1 MDYSK
6 LSKAELKERRSQLKR
21 QAERQFNRFEKLSAE
36 ERYLLK
42 YHPYQMFK
50 EQTHKAKSRQRAF
63 KFSAKDSRNK
73 MLEDVV
79 MLENMLN
86 KETSTV
92 TGARRVFKKQVRKK
106 AIEIREEQKNARER
120 AIERGDAKLPEVEKQ
135 SDIEKKLSTQRF
147 YKFLHSSTFKEIQK
161 INKQASEE
169 AVEFYVKHAK
179 KSNKKILEALDKFLS
194 TDTPF
199 TKEALDENPFI

>member
-6 LSKAELKERRSQLKR
+6 LSKTELKERRSQLKR

-50 EQTHKAKSRQRAF
+50 EQTHKSKSGQRAF

-92 TGARRVFKKQVRKK
+92 TGARRVYKKQVRNK
-106 AIEIREEQKNARER
+106 AKEIREEQKKAVER
-120 AIERGDAKLPEVEKQ
+120 ARAKGEAVPKVEKQ
-135 SDIEKKLSTQRF
+135 SDIEKKLSTQKF

-169 AVEFYVKHAK
+169 AIEFYVKH
-179 KSNKKILEALDKFLS
+179 SNKGNKKVLEALDKFLS

>member
-50 EQTHKAKSRQRAF
+50 EQTHKAKSGQRAF

-92 TGARRVFKKQVRKK
+92 TGARRVYKKQVRNK
-106 AIEIREEQKNARER
+106 AKEIREEQKKAAER
-120 AIERGDAKLPEVEKQ
+120 ARTKGETAPKVEKQ
-135 SDIEKKLSTQRF
+135 SDIEKKLSTQKF

-169 AVEFYVKHAK
+169 AIEFYVKHANK
-179 KSNKKILEALDKFLS
+179 GNKKVLEALDKFLS

>member
-21 QAERQFNRFEKLSAE
+21 QAERQFNRFEKLSSE

-50 EQTHKAKSRQRAF
+50 EQTHKSKSGQRAF

-92 TGARRVFKKQVRKK
+92 TGARRVYKKQVRNK
-106 AIEIREEQKNARER
+106 AKEIREEQKKAAER
-120 AIERGDAKLPEVEKQ
+120 ARAKGETAPKVEKQ
-135 SDIEKKLSTQRF
+135 SDIEKKLSTQKF

-169 AVEFYVKHAK
+169 AIEFYVKHANK
-179 KSNKKILEALDKFLS
+179 GNKKVLEALDKFLS

>member
-6 LSKAELKERRSQLKR
+6 LSKAELKERRSRLKR

-50 EQTHKAKSRQRAF
+50 EQTHKSKSGQRAF

-92 TGARRVFKKQVRKK
+92 TGARRVYKKQVRNK
-106 AIEIREEQKNARER
+106 AKEIREEQKKAAER
-120 AIERGDAKLPEVEKQ
+120 ARAKGEAVPKVEKQ
-135 SDIEKKLSTQRF
+135 SDIEKKLSTQKF
-147 YKFLHSSTFKEIQK
+147 YKFLHSNTFKEIQK

-169 AVEFYVKHAK
+169 AIEFYVKHANK
-179 KSNKKILEALDKFLS
+179 GNKKVLEALDKFLS

>member
-50 EQTHKAKSRQRAF
+50 EQTHKSKSGQRAF

-73 MLEDVV
+73 MLGDIV

-92 TGARRVFKKQVRKK
+92 TGARRVYKKQVRNK
-106 AIEIREEQKNARER
+106 AKEIREEQKKAAER
-120 AIERGDAKLPEVEKQ
+120 ARAKGEAVPKVEKQ
-135 SDIEKKLSTQRF
+135 SDIEKKLSTQKF

-169 AVEFYVKHAK
+169 AIEFYVKHANK
-179 KSNKKILEALDKFLS
+179 GNKKVLEALDKFLS